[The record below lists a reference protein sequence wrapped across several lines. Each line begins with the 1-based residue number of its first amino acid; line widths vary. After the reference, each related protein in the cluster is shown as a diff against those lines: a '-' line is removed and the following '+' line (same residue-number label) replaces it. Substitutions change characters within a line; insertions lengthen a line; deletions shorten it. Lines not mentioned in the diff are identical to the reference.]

1 MTLDASAVRADHA
14 QAAREDEERRDEHR
28 TRLKKVFVVAHAVTL
43 AAHVV
48 PTVGLVY
55 FVPPGVAIATSI
67 AVYAA
72 TALRLQ
78 ALVHDR
84 RRSRLVTTLVD
95 QPILAHWFAAV
106 LSTFLFPLVAVL
118 VSVVGLAVGWG
129 RPLVIGAAASYASS
143 VALAAWG
150 VWVRRRLVRVTSVD
164 VPIAGL
170 APDLDGYR
178 IAHVTDLHIGGY
190 DRKERG
196 FEWATRVNGLEPD
209 LIAVTG
215 DLVTVGA
222 RYYEDAAEVLGAFRA
237 RDGVLVVLGNHD
249 QWNPEDFTR
258 RIVDRGPSVLRNE
271 SRAIQRGKATLVVAG
286 LDDWSTGRDDLDR
299 ALDGRQAGAPTVLL
313 AHYPEFFPGA
323 ARLGVDLVLSGHTH
337 GGQIALPFLERR
349 VSLSSLVRQPPTGLH
364 VRGTSRL
371 YLNAGLGTT
380 GPPLRL
386 GAAPEIA
393 VLTLRR
399 A

>member
-1 MTLDASAVRADHA
+1 MDASAVTAEHVEPARAPK
-14 QAAREDEERRDEHR
+14 ARRGRQSA
-28 TRLKKVFVVAHAVTL
+28 RLKKVFVLAHAVTL
-43 AAHVV
+43 VAHVV
-48 PTVGLVY
+48 PTLGLLY
-55 FVPPGVAIATSI
+55 FLTPGVAIATGA
-67 AVYAA
+67 AVYLA
-72 TALRLQ
+72 TAVRLQ

-84 RRSRLVTTLVD
+84 RRSRLLTALVD
-95 QPILAHWFAAV
+95 QPILAHWFAAI
-106 LSTFLFPLVAVL
+106 LSTFLFPPIAALFSL
-118 VSVVGLAVGWG
+118 MGLAIEWG
-129 RPLVIGAAASYASS
+129 RPLMLGAAASYGSAA
-143 VALAAWG
+143 ALAAWG

-164 VPIAGL
+164 VPVAGL

-178 IAHVTDLHIGGY
+178 IAHVTDLHIGGH

-196 FEWATRVNGLEPD
+196 FEWAARVNGLEPD
-209 LIAVTG
+209 LVAVTG
-215 DLVTVGA
+215 DLVTVGS

-237 RDGVLVVLGNHD
+237 RDGVVVALGNHD
-249 QWNPEDFTR
+249 QWNPDDFTQ
-258 RIVDRGPSVLRNE
+258 RIASKGPSVLRNE
-271 SRAIQRGKATLVVAG
+271 SRAIKRGEATLVVAG
-286 LDDWSTGRDDLDR
+286 IDDWSTGRDDLDR
-299 ALDGRQAGAPTVLL
+299 ALEGRMPGAPTVLL
-313 AHYPEFFPGA
+313 SHYPEFFPGA

-337 GGQIALPFLERR
+337 GGQIALPFAERR

-364 VRGTSRL
+364 VSGRSRL